1 MQMHSSPLCQIQT
14 LVHPD
19 VTYVNAAYLGCELA
33 GSVEVLQTDPTL
45 PGHGIQLTGPLSHL
59 VLKRAAPL
67 NAQQT
72 LGVCE
77 AQTPQL
83 WPN

>member
-1 MQMHSSPLCQIQT
+1 MHSAPFHHIQA
-14 LVHPD
+14 LVHAD
-19 VTYVNAAYLGCELA
+19 GTYMNAAYLGCKLA
-33 GSVEVLQTDPTL
+33 KIVEVLQTDATL
-45 PGHGIQLTGPLSHL
+45 PRHGIQLARLLSDL
-59 VLKRAAPL
+59 VLKRAASL
-67 NAQQT
+67 NAQQA